1 VLDRSDG
8 VLVTGNLH
16 PSLNEVVASKTDVKC
31 QGKFRDGTH
40 EREGVVAT
48 NDSEISNNLNIEPTD
63 LCSVIKQ
70 FVDRNAPRPDKSDLY
85 GIQEE
90 SDQQKVRN
98 RLEELGYI

>member
-1 VLDRSDG
+1 LVLDRADQ
-8 VLVTGNLH
+8 VLVSGNLH
-16 PSLNEVVASKTDVKC
+16 PELDEVKASETSIRC
-31 QGKFRDGTH
+31 QGTIRSGCHSRFGCYGSTDDIGQDTL
-40 EREGVVAT
+40 
-48 NDSEISNNLNIEPTD
+48 DPTD
-63 LCSVIKQ
+63 LYFIIKQ

>member
-1 VLDRSDG
+1 LD
-8 VLVTGNLH
+8 
-16 PSLNEVVASKTDVKC
+16 
-31 QGKFRDGTH
+31 
-40 EREGVVAT
+40 
-48 NDSEISNNLNIEPTD
+48 PTD
-63 LCSVIKQ
+63 LYFIIKQ